1 VIGRWTVVNTV
12 LVLIV
17 LAVAGQIGRT
27 WMRASP
33 PLPAV
38 ESDGE
43 HKANRRPS
51 RRPRPAAAADE
62 MVALITEQDL
72 FDPSRKADGAAD
84 GAAPTTLAED
94 ETPPPPPGLTVVGVR
109 LLGEDA
115 EAFVKDS
122 ATANE
127 QRRVRLGDDVGGYT
141 VQEIRET
148 SVVLE
153 ASNGNRVTLWLSL
166 APSGGVVRVTPPA
179 GTATGNQAVRRTTP
193 PQAAS
198 QPSAA
203 AQRAARRQ
211 RRSRPAAGAR
221 RGRYRQ
227 EPKENP
233 GSPQLPAGVRE
244 RLEQL
249 RQGS

>member
-17 LAVAGQIGRT
+17 LAVAAQIGRT
-27 WMRASP
+27 WMRTRA
-33 PLPAV
+33 PLPVV
-38 ESDGE
+38 EGE
-43 HKANRRPS
+43 SERSAKRRPP
-51 RRPRPAAAADE
+51 RRPRPASDPEE
-62 MVALITEQDL
+62 MVVRITEQDL
-72 FDPSRKADGAAD
+72 FDPSRKAEGTEGDT
-84 GAAPTTLAED
+84 APAELAED
-94 ETPPPPPGLTVVGVR
+94 ETPPPPPGVTVVGVR
-109 LLGEDA
+109 LLGEDR

-122 ATANE
+122 SNASG

-141 VQEIRET
+141 VEEIRET

-166 APSGGVVRVTPPA
+166 VPTSDVVRP
-179 GTATGNQAVRRTTP
+179 TAQTGATTANQAVRRTTP
-193 PQAAS
+193 PQAS
-198 QPSAA
+198 PQTDTA

-211 RRSRPAAGAR
+211 RRRRPAAGAR

-227 EPKENP
+227 EPKESL
-233 GSPQLPAGVRE
+233 GSPQLPDGVRE

>member
-17 LAVAGQIGRT
+17 LVVAGQIGRT
-27 WMRASP
+27 WMRARP

-43 HKANRRPS
+43 RKANRRPP
-51 RRPRPAAAADE
+51 RRPRPAADAE
-62 MVALITEQDL
+62 ELVAVITEQDL

-84 GAAPTTLAED
+84 GAGPTTLAED

-109 LLGEDA
+109 LLGGDA

-166 APSGGVVRVTPPA
+166 APSSGVVRVPPQA

-193 PQAAS
+193 PQAAA
-198 QPSAA
+198 PDAA

-227 EPKENP
+227 EPKETP
-233 GSPQLPAGVRE
+233 GSPQLPDGVRE